1 MAAAYWTGAD
11 LLLPPLLLLPL
22 LLPLPLPPSRLLLLL
37 LLLLVSHLE
46 PRALLLVLHRHARR
60 AEGSRWSLFSLNDS
74 AGFVHGVCHV

>member
-22 LLPLPLPPSRLLLLL
+22 LLPLPLPPARLLLLL

-46 PRALLLVLHRHARR
+46 PRALLLRVAQ
-60 AEGSRWSLFSLNDS
+60 ACTPSR
-74 AGFVHGVCHV
+74 GVTVEPLQP